1 MLTRSFYVYEFT
13 GEYTYA
19 SGITSGLTKA
29 MKNADTRKY
38 LVTATKS
45 REGASKWS
53 INNKDF
59 RNYTKRKLMIS
70 GIVDL
75 VLFQPQINWQEE
87 DFIGSL

>member
-19 SGITSGLTKA
+19 SGITSRLARA
-29 MKNADTRKY
+29 MKNADTKKY

-45 REGASKWS
+45 REGESKWS

-70 GIVDL
+70 GLVDL
-75 VLFQPQINWQEE
+75 VL
-87 DFIGSL
+87 L